1 MRLLT
6 AFFTLLTI
14 LLTSSAVFA
23 ENSTKVDGYTI
34 HHNVITTD
42 FISDEVARSYGIIR
56 SKNRAMLNVSVIK
69 DKEGTTG
76 TPVNAD
82 VEANMTNIYGQQ
94 RGLNLREIHEA
105 EAIYYIGTFLVRNG
119 ETLNFHLDVKPEG
132 VSKYFPATFSEEF
145 FVD

>member
-6 AFFTLLTI
+6 AILV

-34 HHNVITTD
+34 HHNIITTD
-42 FISDEVARSYGIIR
+42 FLSDDVARSYGIIR

-76 TPVNAD
+76 TPVNAS
-82 VEANMTNIYGQQ
+82 VKANMTNIYGQQ

-105 EAIYYIGTFLVRNG
+105 DAIYYIGTFLVRNG
-119 ETLNFHLDVKPEG
+119 ETLNFHLDVKPERE
-132 VSKYFPATFSEEF
+132 SKYSPAAFSEEF

>member
-6 AFFTLLTI
+6 AILV

-34 HHNVITTD
+34 HHNIITTD
-42 FISDEVARSYGIIR
+42 FLGDDVARSYGIIR

-76 TPVNAD
+76 TPVSAS
-82 VEANMTNIYGQQ
+82 VKANMTNIYGQQ

-105 EAIYYIGTFLVRNG
+105 DAIYYIGTFLVRNG
-119 ETLNFHLDVKPEG
+119 EALNFHLDVKPEG
-132 VSKYFPATFSEEF
+132 ESKYSPAAFSEEF

>member
-6 AFFTLLTI
+6 AFLVLFI
-14 LLTSSAVFA
+14 SSTAVA

-42 FISDEVARSYGIIR
+42 FLSDDVARNYGIIR

-69 DKEGTTG
+69 DKSGTTG
-76 TPVNAD
+76 TPVSAHIQ
-82 VEANMTNIYGQQ
+82 ANMTNIYGQQ
-94 RGLNLREIHEA
+94 HGLNLREIHEA
-105 EAIYYIGTFLVRNG
+105 DAIYYIGTFLVRNG

-132 VSKYFPATFSEEF
+132 ENKYSPAVFSEEF
-145 FVD
+145 FID

>member
-6 AFFTLLTI
+6 AFLVLFI
-14 LLTSSAVFA
+14 SSTAVA

-42 FISDEVARSYGIIR
+42 FLSDDVARNYGIIR

-69 DKEGTTG
+69 DKSGTTG
-76 TPVNAD
+76 TPVSAHIQ
-82 VEANMTNIYGQQ
+82 ANMTNIYGQQ
-94 RGLNLREIHEA
+94 HGLNLREIHEA
-105 EAIYYIGTFLVRNG
+105 DAIYYIGTFLVRNG

-132 VSKYFPATFSEEF
+132 ESKYSPAVFSEEF
-145 FVD
+145 FID

>member
-6 AFFTLLTI
+6 AILVLLA
-14 LLTSSAVFA
+14 SSAVFA

-42 FISDEVARSYGIIR
+42 FLSDDVARSYGIIR

-76 TPVNAD
+76 TPVSAS
-82 VEANMTNIYGQQ
+82 VKANMTNIYGQQ

-105 EAIYYIGTFLVRNG
+105 DAIYYIGTFLVRNG
-119 ETLNFHLDVKPEG
+119 ETLNFHIDVKPEG
-132 VSKYFPATFSEEF
+132 ASKYSPVAFSEEF

>member
-6 AFFTLLTI
+6 AILVLLA
-14 LLTSSAVFA
+14 SSAVFA

-42 FISDEVARSYGIIR
+42 FLSDDIARSYGIIR

-76 TPVNAD
+76 TPVSAS
-82 VEANMTNIYGQQ
+82 VKANMTNIYGQQ
-94 RGLNLREIHEA
+94 RGLNLRAIHETD
-105 EAIYYIGTFLVRNG
+105 AIYYIGTFLVRNG
-119 ETLNFHLDVKPEG
+119 ETLNFHIDVKPEG
-132 VSKYFPATFSEEF
+132 ASKYSPVAFSEEF

>member
-6 AFFTLLTI
+6 AILV

-34 HHNVITTD
+34 HHNIITTD
-42 FISDEVARSYGIIR
+42 FLSDDVARSYGIIR

-76 TPVNAD
+76 TPVSAS
-82 VEANMTNIYGQQ
+82 VKANMTNIYGQQ

-105 EAIYYIGTFLVRNG
+105 DAIYYIGTFLVRNG

-132 VSKYFPATFSEEF
+132 ESKYSPAVFSEEF